1 MKIKKHIP
9 HLVIATI
16 LFLFVS
22 CEDFLT
28 EVPQSEYSV
37 AGSYT
42 TQKDFESGIAACY
55 DVIQD
60 LHRPFQSWF
69 RVNQGRGDEYLNGS
83 NFDGFKNFTVDET
96 SKMALFGW
104 QSFFKIIT
112 YANTVL
118 DNIENGNFFDLK
130 RKDHI
135 KGEAYM
141 MRAYA
146 YYSLGWNF
154 GGVPLYDKFYATEDI
169 LNIAR
174 SSQEE
179 TFAFAEKDYLKAI
192 SLLPEA
198 WDNSNRGRTTKFAA
212 QAMLGR
218 MYMFQKKEAL
228 AKPLFESVINSGK
241 HGFADKYEDVFNDAF
256 DNTKERIWEAQFTGG
271 QLGEGTGSIFTQ
283 LPLGVFDPEYAPVGG
298 GTGAVRVSDTLYNR
312 YQDGDLRRDL
322 SILNNPRIFG
332 LVDNISK
339 FVVKFSKFTY
349 KPKDNLDYANNL
361 PIIRYTDVALQYA
374 EILNNEG
381 YTANGKAFE
390 ILNKVRE
397 RAGLTPLNSS
407 TTPNQQA
414 FTDALR
420 QERKFEFA
428 FEGIRWRDL
437 LRWGI
442 AQETMNFHFDTEL
455 ITAGWSMEDHNK
467 ILPIPF
473 ETLSRYDNTS
483 IMFQNPG
490 Y

>member
-1 MKIKKHIP
+1 M
-9 HLVIATI
+9 A
-16 LFLFVS
+16 
-22 CEDFLT
+22 
-28 EVPQSEYSV
+28 
-37 AGSYT
+37 
-42 TQKDFESGIAACY
+42 
-55 DVIQD
+55 
-60 LHRPFQSWF
+60 
-69 RVNQGRGDEYLNGS
+69 
-83 NFDGFKNFTVDET
+83 
-96 SKMALFGW
+96 SK
-104 QSFFKIIT
+104 S
-112 YANTVL
+112 
-118 DNIENGNFFDLK
+118 
-130 RKDHI
+130 
-135 KGEAYM
+135 
-141 MRAYA
+141 
-146 YYSLGWNF
+146 
-154 GGVPLYDKFYATEDI
+154 
-169 LNIAR
+169 
-174 SSQEE
+174 
-179 TFAFAEKDYLKAI
+179 
-192 SLLPEA
+192 
-198 WDNSNRGRTTKFAA
+198 
-212 QAMLGR
+212 
-218 MYMFQKKEAL
+218 
-228 AKPLFESVINSGK
+228 
-241 HGFADKYEDVFNDAF
+241 
-256 DNTKERIWEAQFTGG
+256 
-271 QLGEGTGSIFTQ
+271 
-283 LPLGVFDPEYAPVGG
+283 
-298 GTGAVRVSDTLYNR
+298 
-312 YQDGDLRRDL
+312 
-322 SILNNPRIFG
+322 
-332 LVDNISK
+332 
-339 FVVKFSKFTY
+339 FSKFTY